1 MGREPLNK
9 GARGF
14 IFRIL
19 YNLRPRTS
27 TVFLGVLLEGE
38 EEGEED
44 PSAMLPVLWETGIS
58 QGFFGERGAERITPN
73 H

>member
-9 GARGF
+9 GACGF
-14 IFRIL
+14 IFTIL

-27 TVFLGVLLEGE
+27 TVFLGVLLAGA

-44 PSAMLPVLWETGIS
+44 PSATLPVLRETGIS
-58 QGFFGERGAERITPN
+58 LGCFGERGAERITPN

>member
-1 MGREPLNK
+1 MGTEPLNK
-9 GARGF
+9 GACGF

-27 TVFLGVLLEGE
+27 GVFLGVLLEGA

-58 QGFFGERGAERITPN
+58 QGCFGERGAERITPN